1 MVFWFRRRRH
11 KKRKAANDS
20 EAARS
25 APDTKDKPY
34 IGYRASILK
43 ITPAYRKAPR
53 SQDEQPVRDD
63 RRRRDDDR
71 WRKEESRRR
80 PKDGDRRR
88 KDDERR
94 RRDGDR
100 GMRSQ
105 KRGASPHVRELVESA
120 PTSTISPAV
129 ELPDESTLRPGI
141 GLKPIVPRGAGGSGN
156 TFDELSRKDNSD
168 AASVST
174 LRIHNWLPE
183 LPAPALS
190 RSPTPEPSRA
200 GAYDAKTA
208 DVGSTAGAATTVQLD
223 DLHDH
228 LTKDYLAPP
237 DSPPALQR
245 AHADESRWS
254 ATTRSSTFTA
264 LSSRSSSAAYVS
276 TLRPPPL
283 FRQTQMETLPESRP
297 AV

>member
-1 MVFWFRRRRH
+1 
-11 KKRKAANDS
+11 
-20 EAARS
+20 
-25 APDTKDKPY
+25 
-34 IGYRASILK
+34 
-43 ITPAYRKAPR
+43 
-53 SQDEQPVRDD
+53 
-63 RRRRDDDR
+63 
-71 WRKEESRRR
+71 
-80 PKDGDRRR
+80 
-88 KDDERR
+88 
-94 RRDGDR
+94 
-100 GMRSQ
+100 MRSQ
-105 KRGASPHVRELVESA
+105 KRGTSPHVRELVESV
-120 PTSTISPAV
+120 PTSTIPLAV
-129 ELPDESTLRPGI
+129 ELPGESTPRPGI
-141 GLKPIVPRGAGGSGN
+141 GLKPIVPRAGGNGN

-168 AASVST
+168 SASVST

-183 LPAPALS
+183 LPAPAIS
-190 RSPTPEPSRA
+190 RSPTPELSRTGA

-208 DVGSTAGAATTVQLD
+208 DVGSSAGTASTVQLA

-237 DSPPALQR
+237 DSPAALQR